1 MQCQSTK
8 EPDKFEQFF
17 KEFGQF
23 VKEGICT
30 DFANKDTLAKLLR
43 YESSQVDGGKLT
55 TLDEYV
61 SRCPPDQ
68 NEIYYL
74 CAPTRAI
81 AESSPY
87 FEAFKCVRSFL
98 RYLAVICCERAD

>member
-1 MQCQSTK
+1 MRWAAWCIVQIQSTK
-8 EPDKFEQFF
+8 EPDKFEKFF
-17 KEFGQF
+17 AEFGQF
-23 VKEGICT
+23 IKEGICT
-30 DFANKDTLAKLLR
+30 DFANKGALAKLLR

-55 TLDEYV
+55 SLDEYV

-87 FEAFKCVRSFL
+87 FEAFKYVCGS
-98 RYLAVICCERAD
+98 